1 MLYARTRSLAVAAGL
16 AASIALLAAPSASAL
31 VAPRAPALAAHVTRP
46 APASLRGFCAAGH
59 FSCKGH
65 WTRVAG
71 RTVYKLST
79 RFALTGRGKIRPLA
93 TGCYPFGNNYCT
105 VSNVGGGKCW
115 SDNGNSGNGAPIV
128 LNNCDPNS
136 YAQDWQ
142 LIYPGLGGSG
152 ISWEVANSSV
162 SQCMND
168 PYGTN
173 TSGTQQQIWAC
184 YATKY
189 EDYGYQNVGPNGS
202 QYLLAVDGENPGSSG
217 DACLSDNGNTN
228 SGAPLLIES
237 CNGSTNQRW
246 YYA

>member
-1 MLYARTRSLAVAAGL
+1 MLRVTARSAALIGGIALALSAF
-16 AASIALLAAPSASAL
+16 AASPS
-31 VAPRAPALAAHVTRP
+31 P
-46 APASLRGFCAAGH
+46 APASAAARPVPIALQELCAH
-59 FSCKGH
+59 EHISCDGR
-65 WTRVAG
+65 WTHLGG
-71 RTVYKLST
+71 REVYKLST
-79 RFALTGRGKIRPLA
+79 HFAITGRGKIRPRA
-93 TGCYPFGNNYCT
+93 TGCWPFGNNYCT
-105 VSNVGGGKCW
+105 TSNVASGKCW
-115 SDNGNSGNGAPIV
+115 SDNSQSGNGVPLV
-128 LNNCDPNS
+128 LNNCDPAS
-136 YAQDWQ
+136 YGQDWQ

-152 ISWEVANSSV
+152 ISWEVANTSTPE
-162 SQCMND
+162 CMND

-173 TSGTQQQIWAC
+173 ASGTQQQLWAC

-217 DACLSDNGNTN
+217 DACLSDNGDTS